1 MYAAGMMYS
10 PDHTTKM
17 MMTAAAAQSVS
28 AVGKSSMSHAAA
40 HHVHPP
46 PLGSPLSAAAASA
59 GVAMAAANG
68 FGAAAAAAATAG
80 GGGGRYSPT
89 YRVPDQMRDPMRRCM
104 TNPPVS
110 ETNSNTGLPA
120 YSDSV
125 GTAKRCHCKQTVTG
139 IGIFSIRRSF

>member
-28 AVGKSSMSHAAA
+28 VAGKSPVMSAHHG
-40 HHVHPP
+40 HHVHAHS
-46 PLGSPLSAAAASA
+46 PLGSPLSAAAAASA
-59 GVAMAAANG
+59 GAAMAVAANG
-68 FGAAAAAAATAG
+68 FGATAAAVAATA

-110 ETNSNTGLPA
+110 ETDNA
-120 YSDSV
+120 YV
-125 GTAKRCHCKQTVTG
+125 PTFLG
-139 IGIFSIRRSF
+139 